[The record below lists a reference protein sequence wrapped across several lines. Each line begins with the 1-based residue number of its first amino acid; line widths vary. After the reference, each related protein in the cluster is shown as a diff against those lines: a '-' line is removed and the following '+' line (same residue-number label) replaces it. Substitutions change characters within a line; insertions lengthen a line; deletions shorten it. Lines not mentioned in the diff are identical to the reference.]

1 MAETTEITVYERLKN
16 LCKLKGITIKQ
27 MEQEVG
33 VSQNATFK
41 WKTSSPTLKT
51 TKRLAEYFGVSQ
63 EYILNGKDD
72 SGYFIDPE
80 TKALADELKNNKEL
94 RAVFDV
100 AKDMPKERLEA
111 FYNLIKN
118 K

>member
-1 MAETTEITVYERLKN
+1 MNKEDMTVYERLQM
-16 LCKLKGITIKQ
+16 LCEGKGITVKQ
-27 MEQEVG
+27 MEIDLG
-33 VSQNATFK
+33 MTKGHAFK
-41 WKTSSPTLKT
+41 WNTSQPS
-51 TKRLAEYFGVSQ
+51 TKYIAPLAEYFGVSQ
-63 EYILNGKDD
+63 KYILTGRDD

-80 TKALADELKNNKEL
+80 TKALAAELRNNKEL